1 MLICNLAGLDRL
13 DAVEIGLS
21 DGLPAAVTPLG
32 SLYLDLSTS
41 IDVDAES
48 VRLNKELTKLDGLV
62 RTTQGKLNNSK
73 FVRSAPENVVAG
85 ARKQLVDITQKRDD
99 TRRILESL
107 KQALD

>member
-1 MLICNLAGLDRL
+1 M
-13 DAVEIGLS
+13 
-21 DGLPAAVTPLG
+21 G

-48 VRLNKELTKLDGLV
+48 VRLNKELTKLDGLI
-62 RTTQGKLNNSK
+62 RTTQGKLINSK

-99 TRRILESL
+99 TRRILDSL